1 MKPKKYSEFKKGI
14 SDEVGLHPEVVDDF
28 VSFYYAQVRKA
39 LSNLTA
45 VHIYVEN
52 LGTFSLKKQKL
63 EKAIKRNKSILG
75 NLKKMTYKGMEK
87 THAVNDKLKMQ
98 EEALKMLNEAIE
110 KKLEFKN
117 KKNESK

>member
-1 MKPKKYSEFKKGI
+1 MRPKKYSEFKKGI
-14 SDEVGLHPEVVDDF
+14 SDEVGLHSEVVDDF

-63 EKAIKRNKSILG
+63 ERAIKRNKSILG

-98 EEALKMLNEAIE
+98 EEALNMLNEAIE

>member
-1 MKPKKYSEFKKGI
+1 VKPKKYSEFKKGI

>member
-14 SDEVGLHPEVVDDF
+14 SDKVGLHHEVVDDF
-28 VSFYYAQVRKA
+28 ISFYYAQVRKA
-39 LSNLTA
+39 LSNLTD

-87 THAVNDKLKMQ
+87 THAVNDKLEMQ
-98 EEALKMLNEAIE
+98 EEALRMLNESIE
-110 KKLEFKN
+110 RKLEFKK